1 MQVLEAWLEGLN
13 SFGSFILE
21 TWRESEAFN
30 NLQSSKKEVWRQLK
44 EFNSFG
50 SSKKQAW
57 MCINFGSLE
66 MLNCILELQFG
77 FLVSSQ

>member
-1 MQVLEAWLEGLN
+1 LEGFVRFASLLLEAW
-13 SFGSFILE
+13 
-21 TWRESEAFN
+21 RELEAFN
-30 NLQSSKKEVWRQLK
+30 NFSKLEKEVWRQLK
-44 EFNSFG
+44 EFNNSR